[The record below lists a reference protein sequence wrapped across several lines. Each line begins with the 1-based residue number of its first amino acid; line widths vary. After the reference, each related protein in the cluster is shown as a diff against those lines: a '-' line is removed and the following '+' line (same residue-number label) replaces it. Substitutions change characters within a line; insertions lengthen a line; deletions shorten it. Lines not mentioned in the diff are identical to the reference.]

1 MKRLYSFLFA
11 VALVAIGS
19 VTFAGVAAA
28 EDTVAVYADDAIYSY
43 DCPLARPPYYYAV
56 DTTGFVDI
64 TCAGAP
70 TVYQYGFS
78 PPRKTGA
85 ILMRIKRTDTGITS
99 SRWQCGLLMV
109 DGEDNG
115 DHYVALD
122 CRTSAL
128 PSVGGTRG
136 KPTK

>member
-1 MKRLYSFLFA
+1 MKHLHSILFA
-11 VALVAIGS
+11 IALAVAGGFS
-19 VTFAGVAAA
+19 FTSAASA

-43 DCPLARPPYYYAV
+43 DCPLTRPPYYYAV
-56 DTTGFVDI
+56 DATGFVDV

-70 TVYQYGFS
+70 TVYPYGYN

-85 ILMRIKRTDTGITS
+85 ILMRIKRTDTGTTTG
-99 SRWQCGLLMV
+99 RWQCGLLMV

-122 CRTSAL
+122 CRTTAL
-128 PSVGGTRG
+128 PSGGGTRG
-136 KPTK
+136 KPRK